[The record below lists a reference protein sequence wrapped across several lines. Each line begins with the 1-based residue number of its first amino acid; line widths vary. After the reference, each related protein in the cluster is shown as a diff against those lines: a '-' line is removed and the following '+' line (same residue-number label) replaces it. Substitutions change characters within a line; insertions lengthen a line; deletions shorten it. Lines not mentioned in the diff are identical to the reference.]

1 MEQTTTTPTKSTSG
15 WWRWLIG
22 ALVAVVVGVGV
33 WYALTH
39 LSLFGLNTTAS
50 QPAGDEVAAQSA
62 DSNSQGGDLAELP
75 MDDFTAL
82 ALEKAKQG
90 DVDGALEAFSVAI
103 ASNPDGAAVPYYYRG
118 LVYID
123 QGKVQEAIEDFTK
136 ALELDKHFPQAYAA
150 RGTAYLMTS
159 RPAKAAE
166 DFNKALQLDP
176 NNATTYVN
184 RARALMG
191 LQMLEEAE
199 QDLNRAIEINPNLLP
214 AYFNRGVLYMLQQ
227 RTEDALKDFDK
238 CVEINPN
245 APAPYFNRAVAY
257 IELGDKKAAATDLA
271 IYLTLSKDEEGKHQA
286 RALLDSLTG
295 TQGLDVMLQAQVDGD
310 GNGHNQ

>member
-1 MEQTTTTPTKSTSG
+1 MTSKHAA
-15 WWRWLIG
+15 WWRWLAA
-22 ALVAVVVGVGV
+22 ALVAIVVGVGV

-39 LSLFGLNTTAS
+39 LSFLSSVSEEAQTAS
-50 QPAGDEVAAQSA
+50 ATPAPQEEATGQEQSPAA
-62 DSNSQGGDLAELP
+62 LP

-103 ASNPDGAAVPYYYRG
+103 AANPDGASVPYYYRG

-123 QGKVQEAIEDFTK
+123 QGKVEEAIDDFTK
-136 ALELDKHFPQAYAA
+136 AIEIDKHFAQAYAA

-166 DFNKALQLDP
+166 DFDKAIQLDP
-176 NNATTYVN
+176 KNATTYVN
-184 RARALMG
+184 RARAYMG
-191 LQMLEEAE
+191 LQMLDEAE
-199 QDLNRAIEINPNLLP
+199 QDLNHAIELNPKLLA

-227 RTEDALKDFDK
+227 RTEEALKDFDT
-238 CVEINPN
+238 CVSLNPN

-295 TQGLDVMLQAQVDGD
+295 TQGLDVMLQEQVDSD

>member
-1 MEQTTTTPTKSTSG
+1 MEQAMTHKQSP

-22 ALVAVVVGVGV
+22 AIVAVVVGVGV

-39 LSLFGLNTTAS
+39 LSALNLSWGQSEQDAGTVAS
-50 QPAGDEVAAQSA
+50 
-62 DSNSQGGDLAELP
+62 GDLAELP
-75 MDDFTAL
+75 MDDFTELAL
-82 ALEKAKQG
+82 AKAKQG
-90 DVDGALEAFSVAI
+90 DVEGALEAFSVAI

-118 LVYID
+118 LVYIEE
-123 QGKVQEAIEDFTK
+123 GKVMEAIDDFTS
-136 ALELDKHFPQAYAA
+136 ALEIDQHFPQAYAA

-176 NNATTYVN
+176 KNATTYVN
-184 RARALMG
+184 RARAYMG

-199 QDLNRAIEINPNLLP
+199 ADLNTAIKLNPALLP

-227 RTEDALKDFDK
+227 RPEDALADFNK
-238 CVEINPN
+238 CVEIDPN
-245 APAPYFNRAVAY
+245 APAPYFNRAVAQ

-295 TQGLDVMLQAQVDGD
+295 TQGLDTMLQEEVDSD

>member
-1 MEQTTTTPTKSTSG
+1 MEQAMTQKHSA
-15 WWRWLIG
+15 WWRWLVG
-22 ALVAVVVGVGV
+22 AIVAVVVGVGV

-39 LSLFGLNTTAS
+39 VSMFGGANGQESVNESVSAEAGTTGS
-50 QPAGDEVAAQSA
+50 DP
-62 DSNSQGGDLAELP
+62 AELP
-75 MDDFTAL
+75 MDDFTEL

-103 ASNPDGAAVPYYYRG
+103 ASNPDGASVPYYYRG

-123 QGKVQEAIEDFTK
+123 QGKVMEAIDDFTK
-136 ALELDKHFPQAYAA
+136 AIELDKHFPQAYAA

-166 DFNKALQLDP
+166 DFNKAIQLDP
-176 NNATTYVN
+176 KNATTYVN
-184 RARALMG
+184 RARAYMG

-199 QDLNRAIEINPNLLP
+199 SDLNTAIKLNPNLLP
-214 AYFNRGVLYMLQQ
+214 AYFNRGVLFMLQQ
-227 RTEDALKDFDK
+227 RTEEALADFNK
-238 CVEINPN
+238 CVEINAN

-295 TQGLDVMLQAQVDGD
+295 TQGLDVQLQEQVDSED
-310 GNGHNQ
+310 NGHNQ

>member
-1 MEQTTTTPTKSTSG
+1 MEQTMTQKNSA
-15 WWRWLIG
+15 WWRWLVG
-22 ALVAVVVGVGV
+22 VLVAVVVGVGV

-39 LSLFGLNTTAS
+39 LSVFGLVSQSNQTAEAESSTTA
-50 QPAGDEVAAQSA
+50 G
-62 DSNSQGGDLAELP
+62 NDLAELP
-75 MDDFTAL
+75 MDDFTQL

-103 ASNPDGAAVPYYYRG
+103 ASNPDGAAIPHYYRG
-118 LVYID
+118 LVYIE
-123 QGKVQEAIEDFTK
+123 QGKVMEAIDDFTA

-166 DFNKALQLDP
+166 DFDKALQLDP

-184 RARALMG
+184 RARAYMG

-199 QDLNRAIEINPNLLP
+199 GDLNRAIELNPNLLA

-227 RTEDALKDFDK
+227 RTEEALADFNKCIEIDA
-238 CVEINPN
+238 N

-257 IELGDKKAAATDLA
+257 IELNDKKAAATDLA

-295 TQGLDVMLQAQVDGD
+295 TQGLDTMLQEQVDSED
-310 GNGHNQ
+310 NGHNQ